1 MPFLYSFIVFLAC
14 FLTKVKIISGTLLIR
29 AVTMH
34 HRGNYTCLAT
44 VASGNDS
51 RVDERTVH
59 VRVKASNTGLIVL
72 RVTSSTLTV
81 TWRGLQTLREYR
93 VRYRERRDS
102 VGGGAS
108 INGTLDVTSGDVIV
122 KPYMR
127 SFTASDLR
135 PDTEYVFCI
144 DIRQSPNTVA
154 GSHVAVFP
162 SSAQHGLPPFVT
174 VNCTVAVTRHR
185 KYADHLVRSRGVH
198 ILVLCVTAFASAS
211 LVVAMATL
219 ITRRYDRR
227 KRRQMALETSTA
239 ATSSVA
245 LDTSQL
251 QLTSSGSMTSCATAN
266 LTFENRAAI
275 LQQQQQQ
282 QEHQDECSGD
292 REEYDFVPMFDSDDL
307 EEIRMTTSMQ
317 L

>member
-1 MPFLYSFIVFLAC
+1 MSHACAQWIIIC
-14 FLTKVKIISGTLLIR
+14 FLLTFVAKVKIISGTLLIR

-44 VASGNDS
+44 VAGDNGSH
-51 RVDERTVH
+51 VDERIAR

-93 VRYRERRDS
+93 VRYRERRDT
-102 VGGGAS
+102 GGGGSVNATS
-108 INGTLDVTSGDVIV
+108 DGTSGDIIV

-144 DIRQSPNTVA
+144 DIRQSPNAVA
-154 GSHVAVFP
+154 GSHVTVFP

-198 ILVLCVTAFASAS
+198 VLVLCVTAFASAS

-266 LTFENRAAI
+266 LTFENRVAI
-275 LQQQQQQ
+275 LQQQQEQ
-282 QEHQDECSGD
+282 QDECSGD
-292 REEYDFVPMFDSDDL
+292 RDEYDFVPMFDSDDL